1 MNFSENIQN
10 VFTVKKHFYSKVSIW
25 VALVCLPIFAWAQD
39 IHYTNFGFSPL
50 NINPALT
57 GVFNG
62 DYRATGNFRSQWQG
76 VPVSY
81 LTVSSSF
88 DMKIANQNKGV
99 TSPFR
104 VGAFLSHD
112 NAGWSKLNN
121 TSVYLSGSYMK
132 VLTPK
137 DFLSGGI
144 SLGVNQ
150 RAFKTGDLTW
160 DDQYYEKRFDPNI
173 ITADDAVFEQ
183 SIFYPDLSVGVNY
196 HRQAP
201 GKRSGLDF
209 GLGVFHLN
217 QPKKSFQGEPAV
229 KCEARYSLT
238 GSTNIELSHNFDIL
252 LDLMGQWQGPHREIV
267 GGIGARL
274 YVLDRQT
281 KQLALQAGLTLRNG
295 DALSPHIGILY
306 NNWKVGLNFDSNF
319 SSFKTA
325 SNRFGGPEINFIYIF
340 AKAPAAKYCPLCPTY
355 L

>member
-1 MNFSENIQN
+1 
-10 VFTVKKHFYSKVSIW
+10 
-25 VALVCLPIFAWAQD
+25 
-39 IHYTNFGFSPL
+39 
-50 NINPALT
+50 
-57 GVFNG
+57 
-62 DYRATGNFRSQWQG
+62 
-76 VPVSY
+76 
-81 LTVSSSF
+81 
-88 DMKIANQNKGV
+88 MKIANQNKGV

>member
-1 MNFSENIQN
+1 MHYSINICFIEFSENIQN

-112 NAGWSKLNN
+112 NAGWSHLNN

-173 ITADDAVFEQ
+173 ITADAAVFEQ
-183 SIFYPDLSVGVNY
+183 SIFLS
-196 HRQAP
+196 
-201 GKRSGLDF
+201 
-209 GLGVFHLN
+209 
-217 QPKKSFQGEPAV
+217 
-229 KCEARYSLT
+229 
-238 GSTNIELSHNFDIL
+238 
-252 LDLMGQWQGPHREIV
+252 
-267 GGIGARL
+267 
-274 YVLDRQT
+274 
-281 KQLALQAGLTLRNG
+281 
-295 DALSPHIGILY
+295 
-306 NNWKVGLNFDSNF
+306 
-319 SSFKTA
+319 
-325 SNRFGGPEINFIYIF
+325 
-340 AKAPAAKYCPLCPTY
+340 
-355 L
+355 

>member
-1 MNFSENIQN
+1 M
-10 VFTVKKHFYSKVSIW
+10 KKHLYSQLFIW
-25 VALVCLPIFAWAQD
+25 IALVCLPIFARAQD

-57 GVFNG
+57 GVFQG

-81 LTVSSSF
+81 LTISGSV
-88 DMKIANQNKGV
+88 DMKIANKKAGT

-104 VGAFLSHD
+104 VGAFVSHD
-112 NAGWSKLNN
+112 NAGWSNLNN
-121 TSVYLSGSYMK
+121 TAVYLSGSYMK

-137 DFLSGGI
+137 DFLSGGL
-144 SLGVNQ
+144 SVGLNQ

-160 DDQYYEKRFDPNI
+160 DDQYFEKKFDPNI
-173 ITADDAVFEQ
+173 ITADATVFEQ
-183 SIFYPDLSVGVNY
+183 SIFYPDISIGGNY

-201 GKRSGLDF
+201 GKRSGLDL

-217 QPKKSFQGEPAV
+217 QPKKSFKGEPAV
-229 KCEARYSLT
+229 KCEIRYSLT
-238 GSTNIELSHNFDIL
+238 ASTNLALSQNFDL
-252 LDLMGQWQGPHREIV
+252 LVDVMQQVQGPHRETV
-267 GGIGARL
+267 LGIGARL
-274 YVLDRQT
+274 YVLEKQT

-295 DALSPHIGILY
+295 DAISPHIGILY

-340 AKAPAAKYCPLCPTY
+340 SKVPPAKFCKLCPVY

>member
-1 MNFSENIQN
+1 VKKYFYSN
-10 VFTVKKHFYSKVSIW
+10 VFIW
-25 VALVCLPIFAWAQD
+25 IALVCLPIFAWAQD

-81 LTVSSSF
+81 LTMSGSF
-88 DMKIANQNKGV
+88 DMKIANQKKGE

-104 VGAFLSHD
+104 VGAFLSRD
-112 NAGWSKLNN
+112 AAGWSKLNN

-144 SLGVNQ
+144 SVGFNQ

-160 DDQYYEKRFDPNI
+160 DDQYYEKQFQPTI
-173 ITADDAVFEQ
+173 VTADASVFEQ
-183 SIFYPDLSVGVNY
+183 QITYPDVSTGFNY
-196 HRQAP
+196 HRQKP
-201 GKRSGLDF
+201 GSRSGTDL

-217 QPKKSFQGEPAV
+217 QPKKSFRGEPAV
-229 KCEARYSLT
+229 KCEIRYSLT
-238 GSTNIELSHNFDIL
+238 GSTNIMLNNNFDLL
-252 LDLMGQWQGPHREIV
+252 LDLMGQFQGPHREIV
-267 GGIGARL
+267 GGVGARL
-274 YVLDRQT
+274 YVLDKKT
-281 KQLALQAGLTLRNG
+281 KQLAFQLGMTLRNG
-295 DALSPHIGILY
+295 DALSPHVGILY
-306 NNWKVGLNFDSNF
+306 NNWKFGLNFDSNF

-325 SNRFGGPEINFIYIF
+325 SNRLGGPEINFIYIF
-340 AKAPAAKYCPLCPTY
+340 AKAPPAKYCPLCPVY